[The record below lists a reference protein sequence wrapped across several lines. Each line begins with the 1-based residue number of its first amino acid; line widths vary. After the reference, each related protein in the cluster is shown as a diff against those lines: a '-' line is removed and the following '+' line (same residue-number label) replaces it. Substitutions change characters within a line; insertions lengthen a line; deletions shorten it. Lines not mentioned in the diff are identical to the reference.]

1 MIYGVKCFL
10 KINKDSNCVLIIFKT
25 LIYIV
30 DKLKNGHISGMVL
43 SKAVLVMIKNI
54 KFNKKIK
61 KSGVKQFL

>member
-43 SKAVLVMIKNI
+43 SKTVLVMIK
-54 KFNKKIK
+54 K
-61 KSGVKQFL
+61 L